1 MERKMI
7 FFDID
12 GTLVPEY
19 TNTIPESVQTAIK
32 QAMENGHLAFINSG
46 RTLVNIHPNIKKLGF
61 SGYCCGCGTEIY
73 LGEEPLYFFQL
84 DQESC
89 YEIASYFLEHS
100 LTALF
105 EGTDSLHSCGSV
117 EDHRNMAEFGKTLGV
132 PLHPIHSKEDIEKI
146 SFTKM
151 VYWKPSHMPESEVQE
166 FLSKWF
172 SIIDRGN
179 GMREAVPANHS
190 KATAIQYLCD
200 HFQIPL
206 ENCYAIGDSTNDLPM
221 LEYVPHAIA
230 MGVSMKEILPY
241 VEYQTD
247 TVENDG
253 VVKALKH
260 YHII

>member
-1 MERKMI
+1 MI

-19 TNTIPESVQTAIK
+19 TNTIPESVQAAIK

-73 LGEEPLYFFQL
+73 VDDKPLYFFQL

-89 YEIASYFLEHS
+89 YKIAAYFLEHNI
-100 LTALF
+100 TALF
-105 EGTDSLHSCGSV
+105 ESNDSLHYCGSV
-117 EDHRNMAEFGKTLGV
+117 EAHRNMAEFEKTLGV
-132 PLHPIHSKEDIEKI
+132 PFHPLYSKEDIDTI

-151 VYWKPSHMPESEVQE
+151 IYWKPTHMPESEIEQ
-166 FLSKWF
+166 FLSQWF
-172 SIIDRGN
+172 TIIDRGN
-179 GMREAVPANHS
+179 GMREVVPANHS
-190 KATAIQYLCD
+190 KATAIAYLCE
-200 HFQIPL
+200 HFNIPL
-206 ENCYAIGDSTNDLPM
+206 ENCYALGDSTNDLPM
-221 LEYVPHAIA
+221 LEYVPHGIA